1 MTYRWLAV
9 WGAGAWCLA
18 LFVTLA
24 IVVGTREAPPPLD
37 ADVLRFALDY
47 REDSSATFF
56 RAITVLGSV
65 AVLGPILVAVAAWL
79 WVRGRPVREAAFLL
93 AALAGANV
101 LQHLGKAVVE
111 RPRPAAVLHLVDAG
125 PFGYPSGHAAQ
136 ALAAW
141 IALAVVATSGRSR
154 LGIAGVWVAT
164 ATIAL
169 GVGTSRVVLGV
180 HWASDVV
187 GGFAIAGAWLCVLAA
202 VLLATRPERSVDAAG
217 GGERGAE
224 RARATP

>member
-1 MTYRWLAV
+1 MTNRWLAV
-9 WGAGAWCLA
+9 WAASAWCLVV
-18 LFVTLA
+18 FVALA
-24 IVVGTREAPPPLD
+24 IVVGTRDAPPPLD
-37 ADVLRFALDY
+37 ADLLSFALDY
-47 REDSSATFF
+47 RDGSSATFF

-65 AVLGPILVAVAAWL
+65 AILGPLLVAVAAWL
-79 WVRGRPVREAAFLL
+79 VLRGRPVREAAFLL

-101 LQHLGKAVVE
+101 LQHLAKALVE

-141 IALAVVATSGRSR
+141 IALAVVATSGRSQPAN
-154 LGIAGVWVAT
+154 AGVWA
-164 ATIAL
+164 AAAAIAL

-187 GGFAIAGAWLCVLAA
+187 GGFALAGAWLCVLAA
-202 VLLATRPERSVDAAG
+202 LLLATRPDRGVDAAG
-217 GGERGAE
+217 GDESGAD